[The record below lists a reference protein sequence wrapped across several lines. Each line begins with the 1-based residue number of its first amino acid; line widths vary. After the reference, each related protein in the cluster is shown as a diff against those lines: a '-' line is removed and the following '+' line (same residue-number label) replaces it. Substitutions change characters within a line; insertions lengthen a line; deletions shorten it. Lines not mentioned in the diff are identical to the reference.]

1 MNVSIPDDELVGI
14 VECLV
19 FVADL
24 CRSETRAL
32 NQALERFMGVAGL
45 YDATDMRDDIL
56 EWDDYLSRAI
66 GYPDSTMDPDL
77 VRSGDRS

>member
-1 MNVSIPDDELVGI
+1 MNVSIPDYELVGI
-14 VECLV
+14 AECLV

-24 CRSETRAL
+24 CRSEATAL
-32 NQALERFMGVAGL
+32 NQALDRFMGVVGL
-45 YDATDMRDDIL
+45 YDVTDLRDEIL
-56 EWDDYLSRAI
+56 ECADYLARAL

>member
-1 MNVSIPDDELVGI
+1 MNVSIPDHELVGI

-24 CRSETRAL
+24 CRSEASAL

-45 YDATDMRDDIL
+45 YNATDLRDDIL
-56 EWDDYLSRAI
+56 EGADYLARAL

>member
-14 VECLV
+14 IDCLV

-24 CRSETRAL
+24 CRSEARAL
-32 NQALERFMGVAGL
+32 NRALDRFLGVAGL
-45 YDATDMRDDIL
+45 YDATDMRDEIL
-56 EWDDYLSRAI
+56 QGADYLARAL

-77 VRSGDRS
+77 VRSGEPS